1 MDIKNILLIIV
12 IIVIIVCLGVF
23 VFLYFNP
30 IKQKTTGGNPLG
42 NFDLS
47 QVAKYLDTFE
57 QFRLIKTHKLA
68 QSFQLCINFGD
79 MLFDEAVKM
88 YPSLS
93 AYAIHDFN
101 WYFNHPVIGINNKKA
116 IDTIIQNIKQAKNN
130 NMKILY
136 WNNGD
141 IYEINIDNN
150 NNLSFISKA
159 GVVIKGNN
167 LINCNHCI
175 SCDNCT
181 NCSYC
186 FNSIDLTTCNNCD
199 SCDNCNNCTNCDSC
213 VNCNDCRNCID
224 NRNCNTCTRC
234 NDCIACRNCIDC
246 SSNCLECVNSNKC
259 EKCEFCDTCNN
270 CYDCKYC
277 DNCNMCY
284 SCQKA
289 HHCNDCTN
297 IVDVINQHNV
307 QLDEEEEEEE

>member
-1 MDIKNILLIIV
+1 MEIKNILLIIV
-12 IIVIIVCLGVF
+12 IIVVIICFGIFILT
-23 VFLYFNP
+23 YFKP
-30 IKQKTTGGNPLG
+30 TKQKTTGGEHLG
-42 NFDLS
+42 NFELS
-47 QVAKYLDTFE
+47 LISKYLDAFE

-68 QSFQLCINFGD
+68 NSFKLCVNFSD
-79 MLFDEAVKM
+79 MLFDEAVNL

-116 IDTIIQNIKQAKNN
+116 IDTIIQNINQAKNR
-130 NMKILY
+130 NMKVLY

-141 IYEINIDNN
+141 ICKINIDNN

-159 GVVIKGNN
+159 GIVIKGNN

-186 FNSIDLTTCNNCD
+186 FNSIDLTICNNCGN
-199 SCDNCNNCTNCDSC
+199 CDNCNNCNNCESC
-213 VNCNDCRNCID
+213 VDCNNCQKCID
-224 NRNCNTCTRC
+224 SRNCNTCTRC
-234 NDCIACRNCIDC
+234 NNCIGCRECTDC
-246 SSNCLECVNSNKC
+246 SSICVGCVNSNEC

-277 DNCNMCY
+277 NNCDICY
-284 SCQKA
+284 SCQRT
-289 HHCNDCTN
+289 HHCDNCTN
-297 IVDVINQHNV
+297 IVDVPNQHNV